1 MKIENL
7 SGFFNHTCRSL
18 NIAHVMKIIRLK
30 FKYFNSRRSTGQSD
44 RQTDW
49 LTEEQDERNYYS
61 NKASERDNIVWKWT
75 KLAVINLRE
84 IVFVWLLLSTF
95 LPCDALHCTVSRPSV
110 HLSVTLVYL

>member
-1 MKIENL
+1 
-7 SGFFNHTCRSL
+7 
-18 NIAHVMKIIRLK
+18 MKIIWLK

-84 IVFVWLLLSTF
+84 IVFVWLLVVNVFTVRRS
-95 LPCDALHCTVSRPSV
+95 ALHGQSSVRPSV
-110 HLSVTLVYL
+110 CDVGVSW